1 VGAGSAMGMGS
12 GSGSAMGAGSSM
24 GAGSGA
30 GSAMGAGSGSGSGMG
45 SAVGMGSVTG
55 SVMAMEGH
63 MRWQGAEAGLV
74 LWDVLLE
81 LGFEAGPEATN
92 GSGIGDGFGSLCWGH
107 VHVIEGAAWR
117 ER

>member
-1 VGAGSAMGMGS
+1 MS
-12 GSGSAMGAGSSM
+12 
-24 GAGSGA
+24 
-30 GSAMGAGSGSGSGMG
+30 
-45 SAVGMGSVTG
+45 
-55 SVMAMEGH
+55 
-63 MRWQGAEAGLV
+63 WQGAEAGLV